1 MTDRIMIRPM
11 TTEDA
16 TGAAAIEAVCF
27 SDGWSLHVYEETLR
41 LPYAYYYAAERDGE
55 IIGTIGLTIL
65 GGDGEITNVAVL
77 PAYRKQGIASDLMQA
92 VLDRGHSLGTTDF
105 TLEVRAGNTAAI
117 ALYERYGFV
126 TEGIRKKFYTNP
138 IEDAL
143 IMWRRD
149 EMNDVMR

>member
-11 TTEDA
+11 TPADA
-16 TGAAAIEAVCF
+16 TGAANVESICF
-27 SDGWSLHVYEETLR
+27 ADGWSLRVYEETLR
-41 LPYAYYYAAERDGE
+41 LPYVYYYAAERGGE
-55 IIGTIGLTIL
+55 IIGTIGLSIL

-77 PAYRKQGIASDLMQA
+77 PRYRNQGIASDLMQT
-92 VLDRGHSLGTTDF
+92 VLDQGHSLGTTEF

-126 TEGIRKKFYTNP
+126 TEGIRRNFYTNP

-143 IMWRRD
+143 IMWRRSQ
-149 EMNDVMR
+149 

>member
-1 MTDRIMIRPM
+1 MTDKIMIRPM
-11 TTEDA
+11 TQADA
-16 TGAAAIEAVCF
+16 PGAAIIESICF
-27 SDGWSLHVYEETLR
+27 TDGWSLRVYEETLR

-55 IIGTIGLTIL
+55 IIGTIGLSIL

-77 PAYRKQGIASDLMQA
+77 PAYRKQGIASDLLQT
-92 VLDRGHSLGTTDF
+92 VLDQGHTLGTTDY

-126 TEGIRKKFYTNP
+126 TEGIRKQFYSNP

-143 IMWRRD
+143 IMWRRGQ
-149 EMNDVMR
+149 